1 MADVIHCIFITFII
15 QEILPGTIALAS
27 FSLCFCV
34 PASSLLFCHYYWFFP
49 SLYYTFI
56 ANFALVFPAW
66 EVVYLLLPHGRCFLL
81 LCCCGLSR
89 GHFNIFAFPAWEVL
103 LFVCSLMVDV
113 IHCIFITFYTTEF
126 NPWYNSFS
134 FSLCFYWHL
143 VSLLS
148 HFGVVKTLLYFLRHF
163 KFFKLFVASWPMLF
177 IPWCCCCLSR
187 RLFIYLFVFCLF
199 HMTGVCHIIIIII
212 IIIIILFFGDN
223 FGLVFSGVR
232 SSLTLSVTL
241 SIVTTL
247 Y

>member
-1 MADVIHCIFITFII
+1 MGAS
-15 QEILPGTIALAS
+15 LLALAKSIYYICFPGMRSS
-27 FSLCFCV
+27 FIR
-34 PASSLLFCHYYWFFP
+34 LFR
-49 SLYYTFI
+49 
-56 ANFALVFPAW
+56 
-66 EVVYLLLPHGRCFLL
+66 HGRCYSL
-81 LCCCGLSR
+81 
-89 GHFNIFAFPAWEVL
+89 HFIP
-103 LFVCSLMVDV
+103 
-113 IHCIFITFYTTEF
+113 FYTREF

-148 HFGVVKTLLYFLRHF
+148 LFCVVKTLLYFLRHF
-163 KFFKLFVASWPMLF
+163 KFFNCLLPHGR
-177 IPWCCCCLSR
+177 CCLFLDVAAVYL

-212 IIIIILFFGDN
+212 IIIIILFLGDN

>member
-1 MADVIHCIFITFII
+1 M
-15 QEILPGTIALAS
+15 ALAS

-34 PASSLLFCHYYWFFP
+34 PASSLLFCHYYRFFHRFTT
-49 SLYYTFI
+49 LFI

-89 GHFNIFAFPAWEVL
+89 GHFNIFVFPAWEVL

-148 HFGVVKTLLYFLRHF
+148 HFGIVKTLLYFLRHF
-163 KFFKLFVASWPMLF
+163 KFLNCLLPHGR
-177 IPWCCCCLSR
+177 CCLFLDVAAVYLVGF
-187 RLFIYLFVFCLF
+187 LFIYLFSVCSIWLVFVTLLF
-199 HMTGVCHIIIIII
+199 LLLSLL
-212 IIIIILFFGDN
+212 LFFWWQ
-223 FGLVFSGVR
+223 FWFSFFR
-232 SSLTLSVTL
+232 R
-241 SIVTTL
+241 
-247 Y
+247 

>member
-1 MADVIHCIFITFII
+1 
-15 QEILPGTIALAS
+15 
-27 FSLCFCV
+27 
-34 PASSLLFCHYYWFFP
+34 
-49 SLYYTFI
+49 
-56 ANFALVFPAW
+56 
-66 EVVYLLLPHGRCFLL
+66 
-81 LCCCGLSR
+81 
-89 GHFNIFAFPAWEVL
+89 
-103 LFVCSLMVDV
+103 MVDV

-148 HFGVVKTLLYFLRHF
+148 HFCVVKTLLYFLRHF

-199 HMTGVCHIIIIII
+199 HMTGVCHIIIIITI
-212 IIIIILFFGDN
+212 IIITTNNNIIILFFGGN

>member
-1 MADVIHCIFITFII
+1 MGAS
-15 QEILPGTIALAS
+15 LLALAKSIYYICFPGMRSS
-27 FSLCFCV
+27 FIR
-34 PASSLLFCHYYWFFP
+34 LFR
-49 SLYYTFI
+49 
-56 ANFALVFPAW
+56 
-66 EVVYLLLPHGRCFLL
+66 HGRCYSL
-81 LCCCGLSR
+81 
-89 GHFNIFAFPAWEVL
+89 HFIP
-103 LFVCSLMVDV
+103 
-113 IHCIFITFYTTEF
+113 FYTREF

-148 HFGVVKTLLYFLRHF
+148 HFGIVKTLLYFLRHF

-212 IIIIILFFGDN
+212 ILFFGDN

>member
-1 MADVIHCIFITFII
+1 M
-15 QEILPGTIALAS
+15 ALAR

-34 PASSLLFCHYYWFFP
+34 PASSLLFCHYYRFFHRFTT
-49 SLYYTFI
+49 LFI
-56 ANFALVFPAW
+56 ANFALVFPAR

-89 GHFNIFAFPAWEVL
+89 GHFNIFVFPAWEVVL
-103 LFVCSLMVDV
+103 LVCSLMVDV

-134 FSLCFYWHL
+134 FSLCFYWHI
-143 VSLLS
+143 VSLLALS
-148 HFGVVKTLLYFLRHF
+148 HFCVVKTLLYFPGILSSLNCLLPHCRCR
-163 KFFKLFVASWPMLF
+163 LFLDVAAVYLVGF
-177 IPWCCCCLSR
+177 
-187 RLFIYLFVFCLF
+187 LFIYLFSVCSIWLVFVTLLL
-199 HMTGVCHIIIIII
+199 
-212 IIIIILFFGDN
+212 LFFWGGGDN
-223 FGLVFSGVR
+223 SGLVFSGVR

>member
-1 MADVIHCIFITFII
+1 MRSSFIRLFPHGRCYSLHFYYFYI

-34 PASSLLFCHYYWFFP
+34 PASSLLFCHYYRFFHRFTT
-49 SLYYTFI
+49 LFI

-89 GHFNIFAFPAWEVL
+89 GHFNIHVFPAWEVL
-103 LFVCSLMVDV
+103 LFVCSLMLDV
-113 IHCIFITFYTTEF
+113 IHCIFVTFYTTEF
-126 NPWYNSFS
+126 NPRYNSFS

-148 HFGVVKTLLYFLRHF
+148 HFGIVKTLLYFLRHF

-212 IIIIILFFGDN
+212 IIIYLFIFLVIIL
-223 FGLVFSGVR
+223 V
-232 SSLTLSVTL
+232 
-241 SIVTTL
+241 
-247 Y
+247 

>member
-1 MADVIHCIFITFII
+1 M
-15 QEILPGTIALAS
+15 ALAS

-34 PASSLLFCHYYWFFP
+34 PASSLLFCHYYRFFHRFTT
-49 SLYYTFI
+49 LFI

-89 GHFNIFAFPAWEVL
+89 GHFNIFVFPAWEVL

-148 HFGVVKTLLYFLRHF
+148 LFCVVKTLLYFLRHF
-163 KFFKLFVASWPMLF
+163 KFFNCLLPHGR
-177 IPWCCCCLSR
+177 CCLFLDVAAVYLVGF
-187 RLFIYLFVFCLF
+187 LFIYLFSVCSIWLQWCLS
-199 HMTGVCHIIIIII
+199 HYYYYYYYYYYYII
-212 IIIIILFFGDN
+212 FWW
-223 FGLVFSGVR
+223 
-232 SSLTLSVTL
+232 
-241 SIVTTL
+241 
-247 Y
+247 